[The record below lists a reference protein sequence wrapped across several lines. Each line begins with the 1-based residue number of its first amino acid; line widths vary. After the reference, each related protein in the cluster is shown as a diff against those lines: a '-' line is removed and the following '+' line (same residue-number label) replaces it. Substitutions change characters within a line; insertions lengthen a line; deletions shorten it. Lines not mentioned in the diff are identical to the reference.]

1 MSATSCTSM
10 EKEKRLF
17 PSASA
22 AQGAARDLHDQQIT
36 TEGANP
42 GYTRPSSNRQQE
54 SKTTVTESNSHLSR
68 LVHHLPVRQAPL
80 RAAGEA
86 GQRPSNFP
94 MQPSSDDG
102 GALRIE
108 VYRQHFF
115 VPLVNSGPTLLIVL
129 IKTGSPLSV
138 PLPCLFPF
146 EHVNRHPCFFSPSLS
161 ENSRPTE
168 RQRMYHNTLRKA
180 HTKDHKSILARF
192 LNDRLYRDSQIKI
205 GWDENTCIA
214 NDEIARED
222 HSYAATRWERS
233 RN

>member
-1 MSATSCTSM
+1 
-10 EKEKRLF
+10 
-17 PSASA
+17 
-22 AQGAARDLHDQQIT
+22 
-36 TEGANP
+36 
-42 GYTRPSSNRQQE
+42 
-54 SKTTVTESNSHLSR
+54 
-68 LVHHLPVRQAPL
+68 
-80 RAAGEA
+80 
-86 GQRPSNFP
+86 

-115 VPLVNSGPTLLIVL
+115 VALVNSGPTLLTVL
-129 IKTGSPLSV
+129 IITCSPLSV

-180 HTKDHKSILARF
+180 HTKDHKTILARF

-214 NDEIARED
+214 YDEIARED
-222 HSYAATRWERS
+222 HSYAVTRWERS
-233 RN
+233 GNENSWKLVLNSEGANGPVDQRYDYQEAEETCDKSYRKYAATAGCGNTGIHPQEQVRQRPDQQLEGHEGHSH